1 MSDSPR
7 VGSVVALAGA
17 SGLVGSRCLE
27 ALLAHTGVEGVVSVG
42 RRHVPTA
49 HPKLTQVEVDFA
61 ALGPDTASPRPVQAA
76 ICALGTT
83 LAKAG
88 SRDAFRAVD
97 HDAVLAFARWAKAQ
111 GASTFVLVSSVGA
124 NPNARSFYLKVKGQV
139 EAALADMG
147 WQRLVALHPG
157 LLLGKREE
165 SRPGEAV
172 ARAMMPLLN
181 PLLRGPLTRFR
192 GVSAEVVA
200 SAAVRACRADSPG
213 IFVWEHAELV
223 GPVA

>member
-7 VGSVVALAGA
+7 MGSVVALAGA

-27 ALLAHTGVEGVVSVG
+27 ALLAHPGVEGVVSLG
-42 RRHVPTA
+42 RRRLPTP
-49 HPKLTQVEVDFA
+49 HPKLTQMEVDFA
-61 ALGPDTASPRPVQAA
+61 TLGPETASPQPVQAA

-83 LAKAG
+83 LEKAG

-157 LLLGKREE
+157 LLLGRREE

-172 ARAMMPLLN
+172 ARAIMPLLN

-192 GVSAEVVA
+192 GVSAAVVA
-200 SAAVRACRADSPG
+200 QAAVRACRADGQG
-213 IFVWEHAELV
+213 IFVWEHPELV
-223 GPVA
+223 GTFA